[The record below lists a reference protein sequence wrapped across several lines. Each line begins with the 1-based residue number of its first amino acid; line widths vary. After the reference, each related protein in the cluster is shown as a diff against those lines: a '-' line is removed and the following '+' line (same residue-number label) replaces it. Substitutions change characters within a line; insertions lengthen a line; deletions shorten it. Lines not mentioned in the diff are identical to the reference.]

1 MLSFLLSIWSHQ
13 DQPKQS
19 RKRKRPVTEMDG
31 NIAESARTHQK
42 LHDIKVHPVLWQE
55 HQYHI
60 ENCETASFISQS
72 VYNQI
77 TTTFSVDISPKQYNE
92 LLAANTLPD
101 YVSILKMKSGALVAK
116 YDVNLLGQGEWGKVY
131 LGLDF
136 KSNKLVAVKEQRD
149 PRGSEKESNI
159 MAKLDILIYANSDI
173 ASIYSPEPSDD
184 KYYYVQ
190 PLSWGTPCEKHIQ
203 SFTVNNIFDFSSS
216 VFNQT
221 VDINKKGIIHKDLH
235 SGNIMWDEDSN
246 DFSIIDF
253 GNSKIFYLEQETSQK
268 ECVLHSFHEQAYVM
282 RVHFLDLLESTLN
295 TEQLKEAFPDST
307 RERIQTIFSE
317 SRERLGQLYTLAE
330 GDTSDFS
337 SEDLNEK
344 LDMKPYFTTQW
355 LQLKLLC
362 LTDVQNDPSET
373 QDRLPTRLSY
383 QYG

>member
-1 MLSFLLSIWSHQ
+1 MLSFLLSILSRQ
-13 DQPKQS
+13 EQPEEFG
-19 RKRKRPVTEMDG
+19 KRKRPVTEMDG
-31 NIAESARTHQK
+31 NIAESAKKHEKQHNLK
-42 LHDIKVHPVLWQE
+42 IHPVLSQE
-55 HQYHI
+55 HQYRI

-77 TTTFSVDISPKQYNE
+77 TTTFSVDISPKQYNK
-92 LLAANTLPD
+92 LLTANSLPD

-149 PRGSEKESNI
+149 PRGSEKESDI

-190 PLSWGTPCEKHIQ
+190 PLSWGTPCDQHIQ
-203 SFTVNNIFDFSSS
+203 HFTINNIFDFSHA
-216 VFNQT
+216 VFYQT

-235 SGNIMWDEDSN
+235 CGNIMWDEDSN
-246 DFSIIDF
+246 SFSIIDF
-253 GNSKIFYLEQETSQK
+253 GNAQTFYLKHEVSQK

-295 TEQLKEAFPDST
+295 AEQLKEEFPDST
-307 RERIQTIFSE
+307 REKIENVFSE
-317 SRERLGQLYTLAE
+317 SREQLGRMYALAE
-330 GDTSDFS
+330 GDTSGFS
-337 SEDLNEK
+337 SEDLNEQ
-344 LDMKPYFTTQW
+344 LNMKPYFTTQW
-355 LQLKLLC
+355 QQLKLLC
-362 LTDVQNDPSET
+362 LTEVQNDPSET